1 MSTPETCPTSHF
13 HSVPTSCEEI
23 PLHVTSAHIW
33 MHTWPTHPVAAAVS
47 ALPHI
52 QQQEQPLGLCCP
64 PIVPVHSCKRVPNN
78 AIFISWCAVFE
89 KANFR
94 KTFCHLPHQVPFYI
108 YRPHYVTSNL
118 GLHAILCARYTSLLN
133 WVTAAQSMYLV
144 NLVMWLRSLLT
155 CSRGWHNIDIAN
167 MSSNGL
173 ALNSRTHQAM
183 LFHMKRFYW
192 LLQKCCCC
200 WSLLIFKVFW

>member
-78 AIFISWCAVFE
+78 AIFISWCAALGKSIFAKHFVTYLI
-89 KANFR
+89 KSPT
-94 KTFCHLPHQVPFYI
+94 TFTDRTMWPVIWASMQFSVHGI
-108 YRPHYVTSNL
+108 PHYSTE
-118 GLHAILCARYTSLLN
+118 SLL
-133 WVTAAQSMYLV
+133 
-144 NLVMWLRSLLT
+144 
-155 CSRGWHNIDIAN
+155 
-167 MSSNGL
+167 
-173 ALNSRTHQAM
+173 LNQCTLWTS
-183 LFHMKRFYW
+183 
-192 LLQKCCCC
+192 
-200 WSLLIFKVFW
+200 

>member
-1 MSTPETCPTSHF
+1 MSNDDDVGSIGRHEQSNKNFQALLLYLNDGSNRYNIPKQTSAQRLLHHTVHIPTYLVLLKGDLMSTPETCPTSHF

-78 AIFISWCAVFE
+78 AIFISWYAILGKSKFSQNIL
-89 KANFR
+89 APTSLSPL
-94 KTFCHLPHQVPFYI
+94 TFTDRTMWPVIWASMQFSVHGI
-108 YRPHYVTSNL
+108 PHYSTE
-118 GLHAILCARYTSLLN
+118 SLL
-133 WVTAAQSMYLV
+133 
-144 NLVMWLRSLLT
+144 
-155 CSRGWHNIDIAN
+155 
-167 MSSNGL
+167 
-173 ALNSRTHQAM
+173 LNQCTLWTS
-183 LFHMKRFYW
+183 
-192 LLQKCCCC
+192 
-200 WSLLIFKVFW
+200 